1 MRTWIWLIKIRF
13 SIDVFVNNKGDAEL
27 MEFIIGFIMGSILA
41 QIICYLIYKNSLD
54 EIQLKYTHRI
64 NKVMEMLDEY
74 NRQ

>member
-1 MRTWIWLIKIRF
+1 
-13 SIDVFVNNKGDAEL
+13 

-41 QIICYLIYKNSLD
+41 QTICYLIYKNSLD
-54 EIQLKYTHRI
+54 EIQLEYTHRI